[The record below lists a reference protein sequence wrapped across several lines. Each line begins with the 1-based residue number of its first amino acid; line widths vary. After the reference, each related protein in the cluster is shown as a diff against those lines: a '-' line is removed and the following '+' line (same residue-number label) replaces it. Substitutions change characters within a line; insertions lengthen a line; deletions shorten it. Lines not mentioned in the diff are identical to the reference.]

1 MALVVKNLPANT
13 GDIRDAGLISGLGR
27 SPGGGHG
34 NPLQYS
40 CLESPMDREAW
51 WATVHQFSKSS
62 MWLKQLSMLI
72 IISDVEHICK
82 CLLAICVS
90 FGESLFW
97 SSVHFLTVLFD
108 NLILSCVNSLYILV
122 INPLSVALFANIFS
136 YSVDCLFFLFMVFF
150 AVQKL
155 LRLIR
160 SHLFIF
166 VFIQRFRYSRWY
178 IKKKY
183 HYNLCER
190 VFCLCFPLGTL

>member
-1 MALVVKNLPANT
+1 MALVVKNLPANA
-13 GDIRDAGLISGLGR
+13 GDIRDAGLIPGLGR

-40 CLESPMDREAW
+40 CLESLMDREAW
-51 WATVHQFSKSS
+51 WATAHQFPKSPT
-62 MWLKQLSMLI
+62 WLKQLGMHI
-72 IISDVEHICK
+72 IINDVEHISQ

-108 NLILSCVNSLYILV
+108 YLILSCMSYLYVLV
-122 INPLSVALFANIFS
+122 INPLSVALFENIFS
-136 YSVDCLFFLFMVFF
+136 HSVDCLFFLFMVFF

-155 LRLIR
+155 LSLIW

-166 VFIQRFRYSRWY
+166 VFISITLGDGFRKILLW
-178 IKKKY
+178 
-183 HYNLCER
+183 
-190 VFCLCFPLGTL
+190 FM